1 LFLAG
6 EEVNKITGSGWVRTA
21 DQGLLTNQ
29 ILFYVLY
36 GVTERS
42 YDKGNCHYFLW
53 IDPFT
58 ANLIKNFRYQGI
70 DKPDIRD
77 YIKEAFGRM
86 MRMQE
91 GRWNR

>member
-1 LFLAG
+1 MVKNW
-6 EEVNKITGSGWVRTA
+6 EEVNKTTGSGRIRTA
-21 DQGLLTNQ
+21 DQGNL
-29 ILFYVLY
+29 
-36 GVTERS
+36 GVGQ
-42 YDKGNCHYFLW
+42 KGCHYFLW